1 MGPWPLSLDS
11 LVRDMNAGFGFQLIC
26 IHRDLPLLDFLHFS
40 SCCGKNVEQ
49 MSLRGGFLFTFFQPT
64 SSLFQNLTIIS
75 VWSFMMNIGFTFYC
89 LREEISIW
97 NSNLYL
103 SYDEEWGRFALLMKG
118 KKKEAA
124 MAGLWLFL
132 LLASLRHVS
141 FHFFWKAS
149 AAQS

>member
-75 VWSFMMNIGFTFYC
+75 V
-89 LREEISIW
+89 
-97 NSNLYL
+97 
-103 SYDEEWGRFALLMKG
+103 
-118 KKKEAA
+118 
-124 MAGLWLFL
+124 
-132 LLASLRHVS
+132 
-141 FHFFWKAS
+141 
-149 AAQS
+149 

>member
-64 SSLFQNLTIIS
+64 SSGLGNPKALFNKDKSEFETQS
-75 VWSFMMNIGFTFYC
+75 G
-89 LREEISIW
+89 RE
-97 NSNLYL
+97 
-103 SYDEEWGRFALLMKG
+103 
-118 KKKEAA
+118 KKLK
-124 MAGLWLFL
+124 
-132 LLASLRHVS
+132 
-141 FHFFWKAS
+141 
-149 AAQS
+149 